1 MPTGQKHRTSRERT
15 ELDLA
20 TILAGVGGKRDL
32 LAEVLDVFLVDAPF
46 ASRTRGPR
54 SRKSDPAGIA
64 GQAHTLKSM
73 IGLFTMAEPF
83 AAARELEAIG
93 KRGDLALAAEGL
105 ATLEGAVAVLEAR
118 LRTLRAEIMAPP
130 SRTPPPAPARRTS
143 ARAGRKQ

>member
-1 MPTGQKHRTSRERT
+1 MSSTWP
-15 ELDLA
+15 

-32 LAEVLDVFLVDAPF
+32 LAEVIDVFLVDAPLRL
-46 ASRTRGPR
+46 ADARAALE
-54 SRKSDPAGIA
+54 KSDAAGIA

-83 AAARELEAIG
+83 AAARELEAVA

-105 ATLEGAVAVLEAR
+105 ATLEGAVAALEAR